1 MKKKFNVEGMT
12 CSACQIHVQKAVE
25 KLEGVKDVNVN
36 LLQNS
41 MIVDYD
47 EKECSNEKIQEA
59 VSNAGYKAYSK
70 QTKTTIKN
78 EKEHDLR
85 NLIICG
91 ILLFILM
98 YFSMGNMM
106 WNFQLL
112 PF

>member
-59 VSNAGYKAYSK
+59 VSDRKSVV
-70 QTKTTIKN
+70 
-78 EKEHDLR
+78 
-85 NLIICG
+85 
-91 ILLFILM
+91 
-98 YFSMGNMM
+98 
-106 WNFQLL
+106 
-112 PF
+112 